1 MRLTILFLF
10 ISTLAF
16 GQYATRKQQY
26 FFEKSQKFG
35 DVILAD
41 TSWFPPST
49 FNTANLYLKI
59 DTAGLGSS
67 GAVKF
72 ILDTIPIIP
81 QVYLPKNVVETNEN
95 VTVSSGEPNSFYYLR
110 DDVSEVIVD
119 ANDYPIG
126 TEFEFFSEAIGNVEF
141 SPSGITLLGA
151 STTLSP
157 NGHFTI
163 KKLDSSLWAIY

>member
-1 MRLTILFLF
+1 MRLTLLFLF

-16 GQYATRKQQY
+16 GQYAPRKQKY

-81 QVYLPKNVVETNEN
+81 QVYMPKMVVEADEN
-95 VTVSSGEPNSFYYLR
+95 VTISSGEPNLFYYFIN
-110 DDVSEVIVD
+110 DVTEVII
-119 ANDYPIG
+119 NENNYPIG
-126 TEFEFFSEAIGNVEF
+126 SEFEFFNWTFGSVEI
-141 SPSGITLLGA
+141 SGGTLIGA
-151 STTLSP
+151 STILEP
-157 NGHFTI
+157 NEHFTI
-163 KKLDSSLWAIY
+163 KKISNTNQWLIY